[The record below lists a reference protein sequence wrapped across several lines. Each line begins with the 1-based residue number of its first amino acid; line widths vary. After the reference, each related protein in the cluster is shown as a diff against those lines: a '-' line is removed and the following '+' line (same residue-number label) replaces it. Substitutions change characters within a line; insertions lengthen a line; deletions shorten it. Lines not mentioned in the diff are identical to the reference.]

1 MKRYK
6 LFVLLFIPLI
16 SSCFDDKGN
25 YDYHEVAEITIEGLP
40 ELLEVVGGAEHIVA
54 APTVKSS
61 LEGIITEDNP
71 NFTFTYK
78 MELKSGGTIV
88 NGAYWGVTLNKNGRK
103 DVDTLATFAANTYLC
118 MFIVTDIRTGRETA
132 KLFDIKVT
140 SPTYEGWMV
149 LCNEGAQNRVR
160 LDMISVLSKRPYAR
174 LGPQPFR
181 QSGRCH
187 LPDFRKRFLSIGPGN
202 IQNRRILEYK
212 SR

>member
-88 NGAYWGVTLNKNGRK
+88 NGAYWMWIRWLPLQPILTYVCLSSPISEPAGRRQNYSTSKSPPPLTKAGWYSVTKELK
-103 DVDTLATFAANTYLC
+103 
-118 MFIVTDIRTGRETA
+118 IV
-132 KLFDIKVT
+132 
-140 SPTYEGWMV
+140 SGW
-149 LCNEGAQNRVR
+149 
-160 LDMISVLSKRPYAR
+160 I
-174 LGPQPFR
+174 
-181 QSGRCH
+181 
-187 LPDFRKRFLSIGPGN
+187 
-202 IQNRRILEYK
+202 
-212 SR
+212 